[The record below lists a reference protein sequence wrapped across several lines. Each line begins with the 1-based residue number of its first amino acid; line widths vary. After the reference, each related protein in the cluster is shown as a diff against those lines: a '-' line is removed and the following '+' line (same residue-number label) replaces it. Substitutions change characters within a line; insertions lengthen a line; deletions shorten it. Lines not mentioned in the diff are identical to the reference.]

1 MLKKKDDRQKAASFI
16 KEESHKLGNMFQR
29 LSHATNPKVN
39 IMYYITYKLLF
50 ITQHTQVLEDLAS
63 LLHSSLE
70 NMPYIIG
77 VSKSRNISL
86 IIIYSFIKG
95 VCWSLSRLEI

>member
-50 ITQHTQVLEDLAS
+50 ITPVYTS
-63 LLHSSLE
+63 IGRSSQLTTF
-70 NMPYIIG
+70 N
-77 VSKSRNISL
+77 S
-86 IIIYSFIKG
+86 
-95 VCWSLSRLEI
+95 